1 MAEGGIT
8 YDTGALVAADRS
20 DRMMRAIHEDA
31 LRRGILPTVPA
42 GVLAQAWRGGPQAGL
57 SRLLKGCRVEA
68 LDERVARAVGQ
79 LAGEVRH
86 DDTIDVA
93 VVEGAL
99 RRSDAVVTSDP
110 TDVRRIAEAVG
121 ATVRVVVVG

>member
-1 MAEGGIT
+1 MAEYGIT
-8 YDTGALVAADRS
+8 YDAGALVAADRA
-20 DRMMRAIHEDA
+20 DRRMRAIHEDA

-57 SRLLKGCRVEA
+57 SRVLKGCRVEP
-68 LDERVARAVGQ
+68 LTEEQARAVGR
-79 LAGEVRH
+79 LAGTAGH

-93 VVEGAL
+93 VVEGAV

-110 TDVRRIAEAVG
+110 DDLERVAAAVG
-121 ATVRVVVVG
+121 GALRLVVV